1 MYVKFHMCVKLLC
14 MEYTHPCTRFKYIL
28 VFKLHE
34 SRFMETHMTLPGDFL
49 LFGIG
54 VESTSIGQCTK
65 LVSALSS
72 SVSAS
77 LSTASLGWYLFF
89 KCEHGLSSSLST
101 ASLGW
106 YLLGLHCITWMVL
119 NWDFQKPVPDES
131 SESST
136 AGVAGTS
143 SKANCVRRAGPS
155 SRRSTPTAFMMSANC
170 DFDASI
176 S

>member
-54 VESTSIGQCTK
+54 VESTSIGQWVTSIGQCTK

-77 LSTASLGWYLFF
+77 LGWPFS

-106 YLLGLHCITWMVL
+106 YLLGLHLGLMPFTS
-119 NWDFQKPVPDES
+119 FQKPVSDES